1 MINIIFTS
9 EYEFRYSKQW
19 LRELFKYD
27 SSANYLETISN
38 LFYRDNLDKDRL
50 ASFINE
56 LNEFISSYIF
66 KLSLYRIKNILNQEN
81 TKHFDL
87 IKKYFFV
94 LLENDKLEND
104 IFYLD
109 GIKSIL
115 PLLSLDERMNVLNHI
130 QKQSNCPPP
139 EIEELQ
145 RIIVN

>member
-1 MINIIFTS
+1 MFIK
-9 EYEFRYSKQW
+9 EFNDFI
-19 LRELFKYD
+19 FKYK
-27 SSANYLETISN
+27 Y
-38 LFYRDNLDKDRL
+38 
-50 ASFINE
+50 
-56 LNEFISSYIF
+56 
-66 KLSLYRIKNILNQEN
+66 KLSLRMISYILKQEDSKKIALIKN
-81 TKHFDL
+81 
-87 IKKYFFV
+87 YFFV

-115 PLLSLDERMNVLNHI
+115 PLLSSKEQKHVLHHI